1 MKSCWRYIPFSIHTG
16 AENMAIDEAIM
27 LNMAQETNP
36 QPVLRFY
43 GWKPPTL
50 SLGYAQRYAKEVLE
64 EACVQA
70 GVDVVRRPTGGRAV
84 LHQYELTYSVI
95 APEEDDQV
103 SGTIIESYL
112 KISRA
117 LLKGFQALGIT
128 AEMAARSGVSK
139 GISAA
144 CFDAPSWY
152 ELVVGGKKLVG
163 SAQVRKEG
171 ILLQHGSIPLH
182 FDAELLFRLL
192 AFPKPEVRQRLLRGF
207 RQKACALDEVW
218 PNLIT
223 REELER
229 EICIGFQEVM
239 KIEFL
244 PSTLKPTEQVLVP
257 ELVQKYRSSEWT
269 KKR

>member
-1 MKSCWRYIPFSIHTG
+1 MKTWRYIPFSIHTG
-16 AENMAIDEAIM
+16 AENMALDEAIM
-27 LNMAQETNP
+27 LNMPCETNP

-43 GWKPPTL
+43 GWKPATL
-50 SLGYAQRYAKEVLE
+50 SLGYAQSYAKEVVE
-64 EACVQA
+64 EECVKA

-84 LHQYELTYSVI
+84 LHQYELTYSVV

-103 SGTIIESYL
+103 NGTIIESYL
-112 KISRA
+112 KISQA
-117 LLKGFQALGIT
+117 LLKGFQALGIS
-128 AEMAARSGVSK
+128 AEMVAHSGVGKES
-139 GISAA
+139 SAA

-152 ELVVGGKKLVG
+152 ELVVDGMKLVG
-163 SAQVRKEG
+163 SAQVRKDG
-171 ILLQHGSIPLH
+171 MLLQHGSIPLH

-192 AFPKPEVRQRLLRGF
+192 KFSKPEVRQRFLTGF
-207 RQKACALDEVW
+207 MQKACALDEVW
-218 PNLIT
+218 LNPVS

-244 PSTLKPTEQVLVP
+244 PSKLKSAEQVLVP
-257 ELVQKYRSSEWT
+257 GLVQKYQSSEWT